1 MLSALR
7 GGDGGPQKA
16 DEKEQ
21 NQLISVCD
29 KGRGGQK
36 IGRHLCMPPNTSNV
50 QLNMIYFAEREV
62 W

>member
-21 NQLISVCD
+21 NQLIRDSH
-29 KGRGGQK
+29 KGVRGPKNSK
-36 IGRHLCMPPNTSNV
+36 ILQTSY
-50 QLNMIYFAEREV
+50 MEAPF
-62 W
+62 